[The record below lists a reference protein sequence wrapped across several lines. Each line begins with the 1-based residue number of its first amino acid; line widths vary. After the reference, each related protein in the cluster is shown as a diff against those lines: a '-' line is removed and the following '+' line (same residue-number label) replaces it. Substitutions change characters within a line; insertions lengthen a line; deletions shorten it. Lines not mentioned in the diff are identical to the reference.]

1 VSGPAVA
8 FHSRAPGWSPEWPVV
23 THRGG
28 GEVEPPAGAALPV
41 VCATETGY
49 AASESTL
56 AVTNTGAIFYS
67 PAHTE
72 NSLARSVDGGAT
84 WNLTYPPKM
93 QFTSLWNTVDPYVT
107 VDRGTG
113 RLFWV
118 HRSEEHTS

>member
-1 VSGPAVA
+1 MAYPRWACPKVSSALSTLALTVFVA
-8 FHSRAPGWSPEWPVV
+8 ARALAADASATGCHSEWPVV

-28 GEVEPPAGAALPV
+28 AEVEPPAGGALPV

-72 NSLARSVDGGAT
+72 NSLARSVD
-84 WNLTYPPKM
+84 
-93 QFTSLWNTVDPYVT
+93 V
-107 VDRGTG
+107 G
-113 RLFWV
+113 RLVW
-118 HRSEEHTS
+118 SSS